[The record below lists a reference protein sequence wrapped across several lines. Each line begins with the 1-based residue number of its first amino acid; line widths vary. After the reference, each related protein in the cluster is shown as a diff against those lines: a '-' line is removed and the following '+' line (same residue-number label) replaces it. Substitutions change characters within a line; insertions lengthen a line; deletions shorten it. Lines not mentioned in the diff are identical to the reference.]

1 MVAVTSVKRAGLQVQ
16 RYDKMQM
23 PTAAMRGA
31 IVEAMARS
39 QVATHAGGAVGAKG
53 RRRQHAAA
61 VWNGSGGEDMATT
74 REART
79 ARMKLSF
86 VLVQVP
92 QLNQVGCGIILLY
105 VQK

>member
-1 MVAVTSVKRAGLQVQ
+1 MWEVHSSSGS
-16 RYDKMQM
+16 
-23 PTAAMRGA
+23 
-31 IVEAMARS
+31 RS
-39 QVATHAGGAVGAKG
+39 KLA

-61 VWNGSGGEDMATT
+61 VSNGSGGEDMATT

-92 QLNQVGCGIILLY
+92 QPNQVGCGIILLY